1 MSTDA
6 IQFAGEFAI
15 EELKIVTPTEQ
26 VADLISDVLVIEINI
41 FEDIFSNTLSG
52 NIMLTDIRDIITL
65 LPIQGQ
71 EELFLKIKNTAPKI
85 KSFSLNKTFKS
96 SKHIPIF
103 ILGMPRSGTT
113 LVEQIISS
121 HSNVTGAGELIF
133 MNNHGSKINIDE
145 QSK

>member
-71 EELFLKIKNTAPKI
+71 EELFLKIKTP
-85 KSFSLNKTFKS
+85 SLSDPDDVLDFSKVS
-96 SKHIPIF
+96 
-103 ILGMPRSGTT
+103 
-113 LVEQIISS
+113 QIIKD
-121 HSNVTGAGELIF
+121 NL
-133 MNNHGSKINIDE
+133 K
-145 QSK
+145 